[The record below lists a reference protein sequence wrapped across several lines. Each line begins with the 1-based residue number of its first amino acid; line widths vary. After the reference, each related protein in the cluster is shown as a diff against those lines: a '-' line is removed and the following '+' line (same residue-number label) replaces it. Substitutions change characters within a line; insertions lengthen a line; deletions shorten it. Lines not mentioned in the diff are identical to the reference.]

1 MNGEEKK
8 DKRTEEGTENN
19 EEKTARGRK
28 QKPANQPTNQ
38 QNTHSIVKT
47 HTFYS

>member
-1 MNGEEKK
+1 MGKR
-8 DKRTEEGTENN
+8 KRTEETENN
-19 EEKTARGRK
+19 EEKPPVGKAKAR
-28 QKPANQPTNQ
+28 QYLNQP